1 MRHVSVNKMTTRVNH
16 NKKNINKKNLKNE
29 WLSVGQP
36 LLSNGGGRTPPPE
49 MAGGGMWLPPR
60 ARGGLQATSR
70 HFGVAARHPWPP
82 LGVAAWVATQLAA
95 PSPLFF
101 LFNFCYLKNNNFLSF
116 IYLCF

>member
-70 HFGVAARHPWPP
+70 HFGVAA
-82 LGVAAWVATQLAA
+82 WVATQLAA

-101 LFNFCYLKNNNFLSF
+101 FSIFV
-116 IYLCF
+116 I